1 MLGISKTFLTNISQH
16 FDKNGVIARVHG
28 NTKKSPHNELPFESN
43 LHFKTFVLNFAEEN
57 AITLPGRIP
66 GYKDERIL
74 LLPCH
79 MNKESIYNYYK
90 ASCEMA
96 EIIPVGRTLYY
107 TLWN

>member
-57 AITLPGRIP
+57 AITLPG
-66 GYKDERIL
+66 IL